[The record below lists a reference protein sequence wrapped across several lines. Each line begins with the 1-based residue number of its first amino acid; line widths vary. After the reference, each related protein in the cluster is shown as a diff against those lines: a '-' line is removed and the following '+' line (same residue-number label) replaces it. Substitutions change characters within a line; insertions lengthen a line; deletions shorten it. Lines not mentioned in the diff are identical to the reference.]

1 MTAEADFDLALE
13 LLAVN
18 AARGKHWKFLAGMA
32 VWIVQPDGGVERGRI
47 VVGPGLTASDGW
59 PDLTD
64 PATVGCLLALV
75 REAWGC
81 PHLSVVGTPGDWRI
95 DAEGGPVGI
104 RDLHSYRSEAEALVL
119 ALEAA
124 P

>member
-1 MTAEADFDLALE
+1 MRAMPPNWQGFRVAHVGLTGMHGVARCVSPVWGERVE
-13 LLAVN
+13 LLYLPV
-18 AARGKHWKFLAGMA
+18 
-32 VWIVQPDGGVERGRI
+32 P
-47 VVGPGLTASDGW
+47 TSSDVL
-59 PDLTD
+59 PDLDD
-64 PATVGCLLALV
+64 PGTLGCLLALV